1 MIKSAR
7 LNILYSLAS
16 LSLVVAVFYQT
27 IRDTALICWNDDDY
41 SHGLILPLV
50 AAYLIRERVK
60 LSQAAEAEGGFSF
73 LGLFI
78 LCAGVIATFLADA
91 SGLLFVTW
99 LALFICLSGVVLLS
113 FRRDFALQI
122 LPPLLLLFMAKP
134 MPDSLIPKL
143 FGPLQAIAAKL
154 SAQTLE
160 LLNVPVFILG
170 NVIEIPGMRLM
181 VEEACSGMRSVMA
194 IATVAVIVVLS
205 ADLGRFTQVAV
216 LFLSIV
222 VAVVLNLVRVV
233 STGLLAHFVDPK
245 AATDFFHTF
254 SGMVVFIV
262 ALLLLYWIGLFIE
275 KLSRKFSGTATGGKG
290 DVRHE

>member
-1 MIKSAR
+1 MTNSNR
-7 LNILYSLAS
+7 LNIALPLLS
-16 LSLVVAVFYQT
+16 LSLVAAVFYQT

-50 AAYLIRERVK
+50 AAYLIRERVNFTQSGVGERK
-60 LSQAAEAEGGFSF
+60 ISL
-73 LGLFI
+73 LGLLLLFV
-78 LCAGVIATFLADA
+78 GVIITLLADA
-91 SGLLFVTW
+91 SGLLFVSW
-99 LALFICLSGVVLLS
+99 LALFVCLSGVVLMS
-113 FRRDFALQI
+113 FQRSFALQI

-143 FGPLQAIAAKL
+143 FGPLQAIAAQL
-154 SAQTLE
+154 SAKTLE
-160 LLNVPVFILG
+160 MLNVPVFILG

-194 IATVAVIVVLS
+194 IVTVAVIVVLS
-205 ADLGRFTQVAV
+205 ADLGRFTQIAV
-216 LFLSIV
+216 LFLSIA

-254 SGMVVFIV
+254 SGMVVFVV

-275 KLSRKFSGTATGGKG
+275 KLSRKFSGAASRAKG
-290 DVRHE
+290 VAEHE